1 MAFTATDLSTLQ
13 TARLRGIRTV
23 VFADRTVTYQS
34 DAEMRQVE
42 TDIRRDLGESTSRP
56 KQFQAVADKGLGGCR
71 QW

>member
-1 MAFTATDLSTLQ
+1 VSFTATDLSTIQ

-42 TDIRRDLGESTSRP
+42 SDIRASLATANEQPR
-56 KQFQAVADKGLGGCR
+56 QFYGVGGKGLCL
-71 QW
+71 